1 MTAIFLQ
8 TERTSSS
15 PRYAF
20 LSKCCCTLYSFVTVS
35 ATAFY
40 KCQPVVEFLCEV
52 LRKSL
57 QDLQRGKPLTDAER
71 MKLSREIKGLK
82 VEITHCGTMKRK
94 YRVINVTKQPAQS
107 LKFPLKQMDTGQQRE
122 ITVARYFQEKHS
134 KKLQWVHMVI
144 LNRSLLG
151 DPLAQFR
158 HRSFSVRNHFL
169 FFFSF

>member
-1 MTAIFLQ
+1 MHFCRNDVVRSILSNFL
-8 TERTSSS
+8 
-15 PRYAF
+15 
-20 LSKCCCTLYSFVTVS
+20 TVS

-52 LRKSL
+52 LRKSQ
-57 QDLQRGKPLTDAER
+57 QDLQRGKLLTDAER

-134 KKLQWVHMVI
+134 KKLQWVHIVI
-144 LNRSLLG
+144 WGFVGAR
-151 DPLAQFR
+151 
-158 HRSFSVRNHFL
+158 
-169 FFFSF
+169 

>member
-1 MTAIFLQ
+1 MILFQIFKWQLLFYTQREQVRHHVMHFYPNVVVHAILSNFL
-8 TERTSSS
+8 
-15 PRYAF
+15 
-20 LSKCCCTLYSFVTVS
+20 TVS

-82 VEITHCGTMKRK
+82 VEITHCGTMKRE

-144 LNRSLLG
+144 LNMSLLG
-151 DPLAQFR
+151 DPMMRVFTC
-158 HRSFSVRNHFL
+158 
-169 FFFSF
+169 

>member
-1 MTAIFLQ
+1 MLLYALFSLSNFL
-8 TERTSSS
+8 
-15 PRYAF
+15 
-20 LSKCCCTLYSFVTVS
+20 TVS

-52 LRKSL
+52 LRKSQ
-57 QDLQRGKPLTDAER
+57 QDLQRGKLLTDAER

-134 KKLQWVHMVI
+134 KKLQWVHIIISNIQLSGVRWRKMWAFADWMGGSI
-144 LNRSLLG
+144 SK
-151 DPLAQFR
+151 PY
-158 HRSFSVRNHFL
+158 FSVRNRFFFCFL
-169 FFFSF
+169 FHFNQKP